1 MLMGIFRI
9 SDEWV
14 LLQLNNEFDGV
25 KIIRTLAIDTF
36 LSMQQI

>member
-1 MLMGIFRI
+1 MLIGIFRI

-25 KIIRTLAIDTF
+25 KITQTIF
-36 LSMQQI
+36 

>member
-25 KIIRTLAIDTF
+25 KII
-36 LSMQQI
+36 QIIF